1 MQRVSEAGTM
11 TCRNG
16 GEEGIAA
23 AGQPLG
29 DRAGFDDLVVQGAGH
44 GGDSQRA
51 EGGDPERVPIA

>member
-1 MQRVSEAGTM
+1 M